1 MPRHLVRNDALMA
14 VTVLGLPAPQGSPA
28 PAGLAVAAEAGL
40 VGAVLIILFDD
51 VVDLFARSSR

>member
-1 MPRHLVRNDALMA
+1 MA

-40 VGAVLIILFDD
+40 VGAVLIISFDD